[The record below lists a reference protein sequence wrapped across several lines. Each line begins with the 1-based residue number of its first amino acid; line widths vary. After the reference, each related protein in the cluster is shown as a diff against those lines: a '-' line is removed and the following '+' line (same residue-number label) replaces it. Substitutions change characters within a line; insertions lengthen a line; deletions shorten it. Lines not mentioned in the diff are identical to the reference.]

1 MNRSDSPTNQPHADT
16 DPVQP
21 TATPSREHREPLEPR
36 GSRDS
41 RLRLLSRIFAL
52 TGLWGFLKDYAKTK
66 EGKVS
71 FLLFVIVL
79 LGNAAGVEAA
89 LWLNA
94 WNGRFFDALAAVDRA
109 KIVKE
114 LVTFVGIV
122 SVVILVLVATSYVQ
136 DRLVIKVRRELT
148 ERMIAR
154 WLSDASAHY
163 RLSLQGTEPDNPD
176 QRILEDTGDFAA
188 LSINLLMSAYES
200 LLTLIGFSAILWSL
214 STPLVVGEWTI
225 PGYMLWACVL
235 YTVLG
240 TWLTHL
246 IGRPLKRLNVE
257 AQHREAD
264 LRFAFIEKRRHGDA
278 VAGAKGE
285 AFERRKLTAGLHH
298 LTDLLIRRAKKSRD
312 LDLFTVGLGQI
323 THLTP
328 LVLGLPSL
336 FAGTIALG
344 GLMQLR
350 GAFADV
356 ARALSWVIL
365 SYDQLAHFAAVC
377 ARLNGLLTAL
387 EAADREAAGKTAAR
401 KDADAK
407 SPVEGLRARVAVAIP
422 DGRVL
427 RADVS
432 GAPGETV
439 FLTGPSG
446 TGKSTFLRTVAG
458 FGEADGELSVDPSLA
473 WVPQAPYLFVG
484 TLRENLLYGA
494 DAGEAGEQ
502 RLWDLLDAFGLSGLK
517 GRLLDVCDWRTRL
530 SGGEAQRVVLIRAV
544 LGSPKVLLLDE
555 ATSALDPAL
564 ADAVLRTLEA
574 ELPDTLILAVTHQ
587 TFPTGADESSGSNES
602 GFRRPG
608 RSGHPARTRRTVR
621 LESVPAVPA

>member
-1 MNRSDSPTNQPHADT
+1 MNRSDSPNNQPHADT
-16 DPVQP
+16 DPAQP
-21 TATPSREHREPLEPR
+21 AATPPREPLEPKP
-36 GSRDS
+36 S
-41 RLRLLSRIFAL
+41 RLNLLSRIFAL

-109 KIVKE
+109 KIVEE

-148 ERMIAR
+148 ERMIER

-163 RLSLQGTEPDNPD
+163 RLSLKGTEPDNPD

-387 EAADREAAGKTAAR
+387 EAADRETAEKTAVR
-401 KDADAK
+401 KDAET
-407 SPVEGLRARVAVAIP
+407 VQGLRACVAVAIP

-494 DAGEAGEQ
+494 DAGEAGDQ

-544 LGSPKVLLLDE
+544 LAAPKVLLLDE

-587 TFPTGADESSGSNES
+587 SFPTGADESSGTAES
-602 GFRRPG
+602 DLRRPG
-608 RSGHPARTRRTVR
+608 RSGRPARTRRTVR
-621 LESVPAVPA
+621 LESESAVPV

>member
-1 MNRSDSPTNQPHADT
+1 MNRSDSPNNQPHADT
-16 DPVQP
+16 DPAQP
-21 TATPSREHREPLEPR
+21 AATPPREPLEPKP
-36 GSRDS
+36 S
-41 RLRLLSRIFAL
+41 RLNLLSRIFAL

-109 KIVKE
+109 KTVEE

-387 EAADREAAGKTAAR
+387 EAADREAAEKAEGRKSAETAQ
-401 KDADAK
+401 
-407 SPVEGLRARVAVAIP
+407 GLRARVAVAIP

-458 FGEADGELSVDPSLA
+458 FGDAEGEIDVDPSCV

-484 TLRENLLYGA
+484 TLRENLLYGSET
-494 DAGEAGEQ
+494 GETGDL
-502 RLWDLLDAFGLSGLK
+502 RLLDLLDAFGLSGLK

-530 SGGEAQRVVLIRAV
+530 SGGEAQRVVLIRSV
-544 LGSPKVLLLDE
+544 LARPKVLLLDE

-574 ELPDTLILAVTHQ
+574 ELPETLILAVTHQ

>member
-1 MNRSDSPTNQPHADT
+1 MNRSDSPNNQPHADT
-16 DPVQP
+16 DPAQP
-21 TATPSREHREPLEPR
+21 AATPPREPLEPKP
-36 GSRDS
+36 S
-41 RLRLLSRIFAL
+41 RLNLLSRIFAL

-109 KIVKE
+109 KTVEE

-148 ERMIAR
+148 ERMIER

-387 EAADREAAGKTAAR
+387 EAADREAAEKAEGRKSAETAQ
-401 KDADAK
+401 
-407 SPVEGLRARVAVAIP
+407 GLRARVAVAIP

-494 DAGEAGEQ
+494 DAGEAGDP
-502 RLWDLLDAFGLSGLK
+502 RLWDLLDTFGLSGLK

-544 LGSPKVLLLDE
+544 LDSPKVLLLDE

-587 TFPTGADESSGSNES
+587 TFPTGADESSDSAES
-602 GFRRPG
+602 DLRRPG
-608 RSGHPARTRRTVR
+608 CSGRPARTRRTVR

>member
-109 KIVKE
+109 KIVEE

-387 EAADREAAGKTAAR
+387 EAADREATEKAEGRKSAETAQ
-401 KDADAK
+401 
-407 SPVEGLRARVAVAIP
+407 GLRARVAVAIP

-458 FGEADGELSVDPSLA
+458 FGDADGELSVDPSLA

-530 SGGEAQRVVLIRAV
+530 SGGEAQRVVLIRSV
-544 LGSPKVLLLDE
+544 LARPKVLLLDE

-574 ELPDTLILAVTHQ
+574 ELPETLILAVTHQ

-608 RSGHPARTRRTVR
+608 RSGRPARTRRTVR

>member
-1 MNRSDSPTNQPHADT
+1 MNRSDSPNNQPHADT
-16 DPVQP
+16 DPAQP
-21 TATPSREHREPLEPR
+21 AATPPREPLEPKP
-36 GSRDS
+36 S
-41 RLRLLSRIFAL
+41 RLNLLSRIFAL

-109 KIVKE
+109 KIVEE

-387 EAADREAAGKTAAR
+387 EAADRETAEKTAVR
-401 KDADAK
+401 KDAET
-407 SPVEGLRARVAVAIP
+407 VQGLRACVAVAIP

-494 DAGEAGEQ
+494 DAGEAGDQ
-502 RLWDLLDAFGLSGLK
+502 RLLDLLDAFGLSGLK
-517 GRLLDVCDWRTRL
+517 GRLLEVCDWRTRL
-530 SGGEAQRVVLIRAV
+530 SGGEAQRVVLIRSV
-544 LGSPKVLLLDE
+544 LARPKVLLLDE

-574 ELPDTLILAVTHQ
+574 ELPETLILAVTHQ
-587 TFPTGADESSGSNES
+587 TFPTGADESSGTAES
-602 GFRRPG
+602 DLRRPG

-621 LESVPAVPA
+621 LESESAVPV

>member
-1 MNRSDSPTNQPHADT
+1 MNRSDSPNNQPHADT
-16 DPVQP
+16 DPAQP
-21 TATPSREHREPLEPR
+21 AATPPREPLEPKP
-36 GSRDS
+36 S
-41 RLRLLSRIFAL
+41 RLNLLSRIFAL

-109 KIVKE
+109 KIVEE

-587 TFPTGADESSGSNES
+587 TFPTGADESSGTAES
-602 GFRRPG
+602 DLRRPG

>member
-1 MNRSDSPTNQPHADT
+1 MNRSDSPNNQPHADT
-16 DPVQP
+16 DPAQP
-21 TATPSREHREPLEPR
+21 AATPPREPLEPKP
-36 GSRDS
+36 S
-41 RLRLLSRIFAL
+41 RLNLLSRIFAL

-148 ERMIAR
+148 ERMIER

-163 RLSLQGTEPDNPD
+163 RLSLKGTEPDNPD

-328 LVLGLPSL
+328 LLLGLPSL

-387 EAADREAAGKTAAR
+387 EAADRETAEKTAVR
-401 KDADAK
+401 KDAET
-407 SPVEGLRARVAVAIP
+407 VQGLRACVAVAIP

-494 DAGEAGEQ
+494 DAGEAGDP
-502 RLWDLLDAFGLSGLK
+502 RLWDLLDTFGLSGLK
-517 GRLLDVCDWRTRL
+517 GRLLEVCDWRTRL

-544 LGSPKVLLLDE
+544 LAAPKVLLLDE

-587 TFPTGADESSGSNES
+587 SFPTGTDESSDSAES
-602 GFRRPG
+602 DLRRPA
-608 RSGHPARTRRTVR
+608 RPACPARTRRTVR

>member
-1 MNRSDSPTNQPHADT
+1 MNRSDSPNNQPHADT
-16 DPVQP
+16 DPAQP
-21 TATPSREHREPLEPR
+21 TATPSREPREPLEPR

-109 KIVKE
+109 KIVEE

-148 ERMIAR
+148 ERMIER

-163 RLSLQGTEPDNPD
+163 RLSLKGTEPDNPD

-387 EAADREAAGKTAAR
+387 EAADREATEKAEGRKSAETAQ
-401 KDADAK
+401 
-407 SPVEGLRARVAVAIP
+407 GLRARVAVAIP

-458 FGEADGELSVDPSLA
+458 FGDADGELSVDPSLA

-574 ELPDTLILAVTHQ
+574 ELPETLILAVTHQ
-587 TFPTGADESSGSNES
+587 TFPTGADESSGTAES
-602 GFRRPG
+602 DLRRPG

>member
-1 MNRSDSPTNQPHADT
+1 MNRSDSPTNQPHVDT
-16 DPVQP
+16 DPAQP

-109 KIVKE
+109 KIVEE

-188 LSINLLMSAYES
+188 LSINLLMSAYKS

-285 AFERRKLTAGLHH
+285 AFERWKLTAGLHH

-387 EAADREAAGKTAAR
+387 EAADREAAEKAEGRKSAETAQ
-401 KDADAK
+401 
-407 SPVEGLRARVAVAIP
+407 GLRARVAVAIP

-494 DAGEAGEQ
+494 DAGEAGDQ

-587 TFPTGADESSGSNES
+587 TFPTGADESSGSTES
-602 GFRRPG
+602 DLRRPG

-621 LESVPAVPA
+621 LESESAVPV

>member
-1 MNRSDSPTNQPHADT
+1 MNRSDSPNNQPHADT
-16 DPVQP
+16 DPAQP
-21 TATPSREHREPLEPR
+21 AATPPREPLEPKP
-36 GSRDS
+36 S
-41 RLRLLSRIFAL
+41 RLNLLSRIFAL

-109 KIVKE
+109 KIVEE

-148 ERMIAR
+148 ERMIER

-163 RLSLQGTEPDNPD
+163 RLSLKGTEPDNPD

-387 EAADREAAGKTAAR
+387 EAADRETAEKTAVR
-401 KDADAK
+401 KDAET
-407 SPVEGLRARVAVAIP
+407 VQGLRACVAVAIP

-484 TLRENLLYGA
+484 TLRENLLYGV
-494 DAGEAGEQ
+494 DAGEAGDP
-502 RLWDLLDAFGLSGLK
+502 RLWDLLDTFGLSGLK
-517 GRLLDVCDWRTRL
+517 GRLLEVCDWRTRL

-544 LGSPKVLLLDE
+544 LAAPKVLLLDE

-587 TFPTGADESSGSNES
+587 SFPTGTDESSGSNES

-608 RSGHPARTRRTVR
+608 RSGRPARTRRTVR

>member
-1 MNRSDSPTNQPHADT
+1 M
-16 DPVQP
+16 
-21 TATPSREHREPLEPR
+21 
-36 GSRDS
+36 
-41 RLRLLSRIFAL
+41 
-52 TGLWGFLKDYAKTK
+52 
-66 EGKVS
+66 
-71 FLLFVIVL
+71 
-79 LGNAAGVEAA
+79 
-89 LWLNA
+89 WLNA

-109 KIVKE
+109 KIVEE

-148 ERMIAR
+148 ERMIER

-163 RLSLQGTEPDNPD
+163 RLSLKGTEPDNPD

-387 EAADREAAGKTAAR
+387 EAADREATEKAEGRKSAETAQ
-401 KDADAK
+401 
-407 SPVEGLRARVAVAIP
+407 GLRACVAVAIP

-494 DAGEAGEQ
+494 DAGEAGDQ

-544 LGSPKVLLLDE
+544 LAAPKVLLLDE

-587 TFPTGADESSGSNES
+587 SFPTGADESSGSAES
-602 GFRRPG
+602 DLRRPG
-608 RSGHPARTRRTVR
+608 RSGRPARTRRTVR

>member
-109 KIVKE
+109 KIVEE

-163 RLSLQGTEPDNPD
+163 RLSLLGTEPDNPD

-387 EAADREAAGKTAAR
+387 EAADRETAEKTAVR
-401 KDADAK
+401 KDAET
-407 SPVEGLRARVAVAIP
+407 VQGLRACVAVAIP

-494 DAGEAGEQ
+494 DAGEAGDQ

-544 LGSPKVLLLDE
+544 LAAPKVLLLDE

-564 ADAVLRTLEA
+564 AEAVLRTLEA
-574 ELPDTLILAVTHQ
+574 ELPETFILAVTHQ
-587 TFPTGADESSGSNES
+587 TFPTGADESSGSTES
-602 GFRRPG
+602 DLRRPG
-608 RSGHPARTRRTVR
+608 RSGRPARTRRTVR

>member
-16 DPVQP
+16 DPAQP

-109 KIVKE
+109 KIVEE

-163 RLSLQGTEPDNPD
+163 RLSLQGSEPDNPD

-246 IGRPLKRLNVE
+246 IDRPLKRLNVE

-377 ARLNGLLTAL
+377 ARLNGLITAL
-387 EAADREAAGKTAAR
+387 EAADREAAEKAEGRKSAETAQ
-401 KDADAK
+401 
-407 SPVEGLRARVAVAIP
+407 GLRARVAVAIP

-494 DAGEAGEQ
+494 DAGEAGDQ

-517 GRLLDVCDWRTRL
+517 GRLLEVCDWRTRL

-574 ELPDTLILAVTHQ
+574 ELPETLILAVTHQ
-587 TFPTGADESSGSNES
+587 TFPTGADESSDSAES
-602 GFRRPG
+602 DLRRPA
-608 RSGHPARTRRTVR
+608 RPACPARTRRTVR

>member
-16 DPVQP
+16 DPAQP
-21 TATPSREHREPLEPR
+21 TATPSREHREPR

-109 KIVKE
+109 KIVEE

-122 SVVILVLVATSYVQ
+122 SGVILVLVATSYVQ

-298 LTDLLIRRAKKSRD
+298 LTDLLIRRAKQSRD

-387 EAADREAAGKTAAR
+387 EAADREATEKAEGRKSAETAQ
-401 KDADAK
+401 
-407 SPVEGLRARVAVAIP
+407 GLRACVAVAIP

-494 DAGEAGEQ
+494 DAGEAGDP
-502 RLWDLLDAFGLSGLK
+502 RLWDLLDTFGLSGLK
-517 GRLLDVCDWRTRL
+517 GRLLEVCDWRTRL

-544 LGSPKVLLLDE
+544 LAAPKVLLLDE

-574 ELPDTLILAVTHQ
+574 ELPETLILAVTHQ

-608 RSGHPARTRRTVR
+608 RSGRPARTRRTVR
-621 LESVPAVPA
+621 LESESAVPV

>member
-154 WLSDASAHY
+154 WFSDASAHY
-163 RLSLQGTEPDNPD
+163 RLSLQGSEPDNPD

-188 LSINLLMSAYES
+188 LSINLLMSAYKS

-285 AFERRKLTAGLHH
+285 AFERWKLTAGLHH

-365 SYDQLAHFAAVC
+365 SYDQLAHFAAVF

-387 EAADREAAGKTAAR
+387 EAADRETAEKTAVR
-401 KDADAK
+401 KDAET
-407 SPVEGLRARVAVAIP
+407 VQGLRACVAVAIP

-458 FGEADGELSVDPSLA
+458 FGDAEGEIDVDPSCV

-484 TLRENLLYGA
+484 TLRENLLYGSET
-494 DAGEAGEQ
+494 GETGDL
-502 RLWDLLDAFGLSGLK
+502 RLLDLLDAFGLSGLK

-544 LGSPKVLLLDE
+544 LAAPKVLLLDE

-574 ELPDTLILAVTHQ
+574 ELPETFILAVTHQ
-587 TFPTGADESSGSNES
+587 SFPTGTDESSDSAES
-602 GFRRPG
+602 DLRRPG
-608 RSGHPARTRRTVR
+608 RSGRPARTRRTVR
-621 LESVPAVPA
+621 LESVSAVPA

>member
-1 MNRSDSPTNQPHADT
+1 MNRSDSPNNQPHADT
-16 DPVQP
+16 DPAQP
-21 TATPSREHREPLEPR
+21 AATPPREPLEPKP
-36 GSRDS
+36 S
-41 RLRLLSRIFAL
+41 RLNLLSRIFAL

-109 KIVKE
+109 KIVEE

-387 EAADREAAGKTAAR
+387 EAADREATEKAEGRKSAETAQ
-401 KDADAK
+401 
-407 SPVEGLRARVAVAIP
+407 GLRACVAVAIP

-494 DAGEAGEQ
+494 DAGEAGDQ

-544 LGSPKVLLLDE
+544 LAAPKVLLLDE

-587 TFPTGADESSGSNES
+587 SFPTGADESSGTAES
-602 GFRRPG
+602 DLRRPG

-621 LESVPAVPA
+621 LESESAVPV

>member
-1 MNRSDSPTNQPHADT
+1 MNRSDSPNNQPHADT
-16 DPVQP
+16 DPAQP
-21 TATPSREHREPLEPR
+21 AATPPREPLEPKP
-36 GSRDS
+36 S
-41 RLRLLSRIFAL
+41 RLNLLSRIFAL

-214 STPLVVGEWTI
+214 STPLIVGEWTI

-387 EAADREAAGKTAAR
+387 EAADRETAEKTAVR
-401 KDADAK
+401 KDAET
-407 SPVEGLRARVAVAIP
+407 VQGLRACVAVAIP

-494 DAGEAGEQ
+494 DAGEAGDQ

-517 GRLLDVCDWRTRL
+517 GRLLEVCDWRTRL

-574 ELPDTLILAVTHQ
+574 ELPETFILAVTHQ

-621 LESVPAVPA
+621 LESESAVPV

>member
-1 MNRSDSPTNQPHADT
+1 MNRSDSPTNQPHDDT
-16 DPVQP
+16 DPAQP

-79 LGNAAGVEAA
+79 LGNATGVEAA

-109 KIVKE
+109 KIVEE

-387 EAADREAAGKTAAR
+387 EAADREAAEKAEGRKSAETAQ
-401 KDADAK
+401 
-407 SPVEGLRARVAVAIP
+407 GLRARVAVAIP

-494 DAGEAGEQ
+494 DAGEAGDQ

-544 LGSPKVLLLDE
+544 LAAPKVLLLDE

-587 TFPTGADESSGSNES
+587 TFPTGADESSDSAES
-602 GFRRPG
+602 DLRRPA
-608 RSGHPARTRRTVR
+608 RPAGPAHTRRTVR
-621 LESVPAVPA
+621 LESVPAVPV

>member
-1 MNRSDSPTNQPHADT
+1 MNRSDSPNNQPHADT
-16 DPVQP
+16 DPAQP
-21 TATPSREHREPLEPR
+21 AATPPREPLEPKP
-36 GSRDS
+36 S
-41 RLRLLSRIFAL
+41 RLNLLSRIFAL

-109 KIVKE
+109 KIVEE

-148 ERMIAR
+148 ERMIER

-163 RLSLQGTEPDNPD
+163 RLSLKGTEPDNPD

-387 EAADREAAGKTAAR
+387 EAADRETAEKTAVR
-401 KDADAK
+401 KDAET
-407 SPVEGLRARVAVAIP
+407 VQGLRACVAVAIP

-494 DAGEAGEQ
+494 DAGEAGDQ
-502 RLWDLLDAFGLSGLK
+502 RLWDLLDTFGLSGLK

-544 LGSPKVLLLDE
+544 LAAPKVLLLDE

-587 TFPTGADESSGSNES
+587 SFPTGTDESSDSAES
-602 GFRRPG
+602 DLRRPG
-608 RSGHPARTRRTVR
+608 RSGRPARTRRTVR
-621 LESVPAVPA
+621 LESVSAVPA

>member
-1 MNRSDSPTNQPHADT
+1 MNRSDSQTSQLHADT
-16 DPVQP
+16 DPAP
-21 TATPSREHREPLEPR
+21 PGNSSPREPKPSRM
-36 GSRDS
+36 S
-41 RLRLLSRIFAL
+41 LLSRLFAL
-52 TGLWGFLKDYAKTK
+52 TGLWGFLRGYAKTK

-71 FLLFVIVL
+71 FLLFVVVL

-109 KIVKE
+109 KIVEE

-163 RLSLQGTEPDNPD
+163 RLSLQGSEPDNPD

-387 EAADREAAGKTAAR
+387 EAADREAAEKAEGRKSAETAQ
-401 KDADAK
+401 
-407 SPVEGLRARVAVAIP
+407 GLRARVAVAIP

-494 DAGEAGEQ
+494 DAGEAGDQ

-517 GRLLDVCDWRTRL
+517 GRLLEVCDWRTRL

-574 ELPDTLILAVTHQ
+574 ELPETLILAVTHQ
-587 TFPTGADESSGSNES
+587 SFPTGADESSGSTES
-602 GFRRPG
+602 DLRRPG

>member
-21 TATPSREHREPLEPR
+21 TATPSREHRELLEPR

-214 STPLVVGEWTI
+214 STPLIVGEWTI

-328 LVLGLPSL
+328 LLLGLPSL

-387 EAADREAAGKTAAR
+387 EAADREAAEKAEGRKSAETAQ
-401 KDADAK
+401 
-407 SPVEGLRARVAVAIP
+407 GLRARVAVAIP

-494 DAGEAGEQ
+494 DAGEAGDP

-517 GRLLDVCDWRTRL
+517 GRLLEVCDWRTRL
-530 SGGEAQRVVLIRAV
+530 SGGEAQRVVLIRSV
-544 LGSPKVLLLDE
+544 LARPKVLLLDE

-574 ELPDTLILAVTHQ
+574 ELPETLILAVTHQ
-587 TFPTGADESSGSNES
+587 TFPTGADESSGTAES
-602 GFRRPG
+602 DLRRPG

-621 LESVPAVPA
+621 LESESAVPV

>member
-1 MNRSDSPTNQPHADT
+1 MNRSDSPTNQPHADA
-16 DPVQP
+16 DPAQP

-163 RLSLQGTEPDNPD
+163 RLSLQGSEPDNPD

-387 EAADREAAGKTAAR
+387 EAADRETAEKTAVR
-401 KDADAK
+401 KDAET
-407 SPVEGLRARVAVAIP
+407 VQGLRACVAVAIP

-494 DAGEAGEQ
+494 DAGEAGDQ

-517 GRLLDVCDWRTRL
+517 GRLLEVCDWRTRL

-574 ELPDTLILAVTHQ
+574 ELPETLILAVTHQ
-587 TFPTGADESSGSNES
+587 IFPTGADESSGSNES

-608 RSGHPARTRRTVR
+608 RSGRPARTRRTVR